1 MIEVFDPRF
10 FVAPPL
16 WPLPREEE
24 DNCLVLDI
32 IAMYLKICF
41 VFWVRTISNGS
52 FFIFVNA

>member
-41 VFWVRTISNGS
+41 VFWVRTDI
-52 FFIFVNA
+52 